1 MPGARLGRWAA
12 CGALITAICSCHS
25 ATPQDQMR
33 AAQNDLYSEAME
45 LSQCETTNGYSSE
58 RCASQRAAYNR
69 DLAAFKGKYAK

>member
-1 MPGARLGRWAA
+1 
-12 CGALITAICSCHS
+12 
-25 ATPQDQMR
+25 MR